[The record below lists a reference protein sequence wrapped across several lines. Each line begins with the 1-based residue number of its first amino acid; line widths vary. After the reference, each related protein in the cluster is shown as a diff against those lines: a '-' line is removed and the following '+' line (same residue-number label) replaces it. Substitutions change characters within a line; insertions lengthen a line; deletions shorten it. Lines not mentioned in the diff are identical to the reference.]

1 MALSVA
7 TEFLD
12 LLRRSRLLSDEQ
24 IETALWSHSLQH
36 EEDPLAVAKGLVQ
49 AGVLTK
55 YQAQELLFGNWQH
68 LVIDNYAVQYILG
81 AGGMGWVYCAREFGS
96 DWEMAIKLLSRD
108 RRTDDGMLARMQME
122 GEAGLRLKHPNI
134 LRTFAIQ
141 RTEDTYG
148 FLNYMV
154 MELVRGI
161 TPLELLWLEKKIEIS
176 HACDI
181 IRQAAIGLQFAHDN
195 SLIHRDVKP
204 DNLMIRSNG
213 AVKILDFGLAMRNDT
228 DDEFSMAMI
237 FGQDRVGTADYVA
250 PEQTVNSYRIDHRA
264 DIYGLGCTFYTILA
278 SQVPFPYD
286 SARKKLIGHRKKK
299 PTPLR
304 ELRPDVPEDIAS
316 IISKMMS
323 KNPER
328 RFQSCADVARVLEP
342 MSQTREIQFDFKKM
356 TKLRVKYAKKRE
368 AMKREMSR
376 SSVVSASNLKAK
388 PSVAEVETKVRKDT
402 DMDKSQ

>member
-7 TEFLD
+7 TEFID
-12 LLRRSRLLSDEQ
+12 LLKRSRLLSPEL
-24 IETALWSHSLQH
+24 IESALWSHSLQH
-36 EEDPLAVAKGLVQ
+36 EEAPLAVAKGLVK
-49 AGVLTK
+49 AGVLTN
-55 YQAQELLFGNWQH
+55 YQAQELLYGNWQH
-68 LVIDNYAVQYILG
+68 LVIDDYAVQYILG

-134 LRTFAIQ
+134 LRTFAIK
-141 RTEDTYG
+141 RTEDNYG

-161 TPLELLWLEKKIEIS
+161 TPLELLYLEKKIEIPQ
-176 HACDI
+176 ACDI

-250 PEQTVNSYRIDHRA
+250 PEQTINSYHIDHRA

-299 PTPLR
+299 PVPLR
-304 ELRPDVPEDIAS
+304 NLRPDVPENIAA
-316 IISKMMS
+316 IIAKMMS
-323 KNPER
+323 KSPDR
-328 RFQSCADVARVLEP
+328 RFQSCAEVAQILEP
-342 MSQTREIQFDFKKM
+342 LSQSCEVEFDFKKI
-356 TKLRVKYAKKRE
+356 TKLRVKHAKKRE

-376 SSVVSASNLKAK
+376 TSVVSASNLEAN
-388 PSVAEVETKVRKDT
+388 PPVAEVETKVRKDT
-402 DMDKSQ
+402 DMDEAQ